1 VRRLV
6 LAAAA
11 GVSPYLVHLAMAGPA
26 NVVRGMVLEPV
37 LELRA
42 GRRLPLPPSWD
53 DFDGFLQRA
62 GLLDEPPWPLPSL
75 RGPVQLN
82 LWLLATL
89 VATVVVLV
97 AGWRAARAWRPRL
110 LVIAVFT
117 AGLLPQALQ
126 RADSTHLAWV
136 SCVTFAVLPVA
147 LVELCRP
154 GSLARPARVLGAA
167 LVPVVLLVG
176 VLPDFTV
183 RAYADAV
190 AQTFGHR
197 RKAEVMEWEGR
208 TFRYARADAVDAVNA
223 LLPRVEAVTEP
234 GDRLFV
240 GPGDLRKTPY
250 SEAFLYH
257 LLPDLVPATRFIE
270 MDPGIANAPGSGMV
284 DELRSADV
292 VILSSIRDDWNEP
305 NDSLRFGPD
314 EPNEVL
320 EREFC
325 LIESFGDGSLRPRPL
340 RGLGDRAER
349 GFVWRRAN
357 AGRPADLRRG
367 REHRGGADAHPRR
380 GARRRRAG
388 GRRQQPRRHRGAGPG
403 GGREIPRVDVEVR
416 ERKDGLGNAYRHGF
430 RIGMDR
436 GYEVLMQ
443 MDADLSHDAASIPAL
458 LAAVDAGAE
467 AVIGSRYVPGGA
479 IPHWPWYRRALS
491 RYGNLYACFALR
503 MTVHDA
509 TSGFRAYRTEALV
522 RPSTSSGPA
531 PTATASRSRPPTG
544 CRARAARL
552 AEVPIVFTDRVRGY
566 SKMSLS
572 VMAEEMWLVTWWGVP
587 TGSARSPG
595 ASAPGPDAAQPER
608 ATSRI
613 DRPAGRSNRGAAEAL
628 HGRRASQGPV
638 RTGCPMLA
646 SSAEPRSNRPIGVRR
661 TTSAGGTSQECTWVQ
676 RTTSR
681 PAAWAAARRPA
692 RS

>member
-1 VRRLV
+1 MEARTQPDPEVAAQAQDTAPGGAPARPWWVWALAAGPVAFVLLLPLHGLWLAAGPPMEEGFMLVFPERVLAGDVPNRDFLHLYGPGSLWVLAATFAVAGVSLGVQRVVGFAQHVGLAFGVFTLLRPWGPVLASAGGGIAALIIITPSGLSALAWVGGVALGLWSVNGLVEALEAAPGRARSRWIWLGGLLAGAALLFRLDLAVAVGGALLVTLWWLPAADRRRLV

-62 GLLDEPPWPLPSL
+62 GLLDEPPWPLPSP

-89 VATVVVLV
+89 VASILILV
-97 AGWRAARAWRPRL
+97 AGWRAARTWRPRL

-136 SCVTFAVLPVA
+136 SCVTFAVLPVG
-147 LVELCRP
+147 LVEL
-154 GSLARPARVLGAA
+154 LPARAPSRRARTARALGAA
-167 LVPVVLLVG
+167 LVPVVLLVA

-197 RKAEVMEWEGR
+197 RKAGVMEWEGR

-223 LLPRVEAVTEP
+223 LLPLVDSVTEP

-314 EPNEVL
+314 EPNQVL
-320 EREFC
+320 ERELC
-325 LIESFGDGSLRPRPL
+325 LIGSFGDGLFG
-340 RGLGDRAER
+340 RGL
-349 GFVWRRAN
+349 
-357 AGRPADLRRG
+357 
-367 REHRGGADAHPRR
+367 
-380 GARRRRAG
+380 
-388 GRRQQPRRHRGAGPG
+388 
-403 GGREIPRVDVEVR
+403 
-416 ERKDGLGNAYRHGF
+416 
-430 RIGMDR
+430 
-436 GYEVLMQ
+436 YEVW
-443 MDADLSHDAASIPAL
+443 
-458 LAAVDAGAE
+458 
-467 AVIGSRYVPGGA
+467 VP
-479 IPHWPWYRRALS
+479 
-491 RYGNLYACFALR
+491 C
-503 MTVHDA
+503 
-509 TSGFRAYRTEALV
+509 
-522 RPSTSSGPA
+522 
-531 PTATASRSRPPTG
+531 
-544 CRARAARL
+544 
-552 AEVPIVFTDRVRGY
+552 
-566 SKMSLS
+566 
-572 VMAEEMWLVTWWGVP
+572 
-587 TGSARSPG
+587 
-595 ASAPGPDAAQPER
+595 
-608 ATSRI
+608 
-613 DRPAGRSNRGAAEAL
+613 
-628 HGRRASQGPV
+628 
-638 RTGCPMLA
+638 
-646 SSAEPRSNRPIGVRR
+646 
-661 TTSAGGTSQECTWVQ
+661 
-676 RTTSR
+676 
-681 PAAWAAARRPA
+681 
-692 RS
+692 

>member
-1 VRRLV
+1 MPARTQRDPEVPAEAPLLEPAVPPPRPCWVRALPAIPVAIVLVLPLHGLWLAAGPPMEEGFMLVFPERVLAGDVPNRDFLHLYGPGSLWVLAATFALAGVSLGVQRVVGFAQHVGLAFGVFTLLRPWGPVLASVGGATAALIIITPSGLSALAWVGGVALGLWSVNGLVEALEAAPGRARSRWIWVGGLLAGAALLFRLDLAVAVGAALLVTLWWLPAADRRRLV

-11 GVSPYLVHLAMAGPA
+11 GASPYLVHLAMAGPA
-26 NVVRGMVLEPV
+26 DVVRGMVLEPV

-89 VATVVVLV
+89 VASVVILV

-147 LVELCRP
+147 LVELVPARA
-154 GSLARPARVLGAA
+154 LARPARVLGAA

-197 RKAEVMEWEGR
+197 RKAGVMEWEGR

-223 LLPRVEAVTEP
+223 LLPLVASVTEP

-257 LLPDLVPATRFIE
+257 LLPDLEPATRFIE

-320 EREFC
+320 QREFC
-325 LIESFGDGSLRPRPL
+325 LIGSFGDGLFG
-340 RGLGDRAER
+340 RGL
-349 GFVWRRAN
+349 
-357 AGRPADLRRG
+357 
-367 REHRGGADAHPRR
+367 
-380 GARRRRAG
+380 
-388 GRRQQPRRHRGAGPG
+388 
-403 GGREIPRVDVEVR
+403 
-416 ERKDGLGNAYRHGF
+416 
-430 RIGMDR
+430 
-436 GYEVLMQ
+436 YEV
-443 MDADLSHDAASIPAL
+443 
-458 LAAVDAGAE
+458 
-467 AVIGSRYVPGGA
+467 
-479 IPHWPWYRRALS
+479 W
-491 RYGNLYACFALR
+491 
-503 MTVHDA
+503 
-509 TSGFRAYRTEALV
+509 
-522 RPSTSSGPA
+522 
-531 PTATASRSRPPTG
+531 
-544 CRARAARL
+544 
-552 AEVPIVFTDRVRGY
+552 
-566 SKMSLS
+566 
-572 VMAEEMWLVTWWGVP
+572 VT
-587 TGSARSPG
+587 
-595 ASAPGPDAAQPER
+595 
-608 ATSRI
+608 
-613 DRPAGRSNRGAAEAL
+613 
-628 HGRRASQGPV
+628 
-638 RTGCPMLA
+638 C
-646 SSAEPRSNRPIGVRR
+646 
-661 TTSAGGTSQECTWVQ
+661 
-676 RTTSR
+676 
-681 PAAWAAARRPA
+681 
-692 RS
+692 

>member
-1 VRRLV
+1 MQAPTQRDPEVPDEAPSPASVGTPARPWWVRALPAVPVAVVLLLPLYGLWLAAGPPMEEGFMLVFPERVLAGDVPNRDFLHLYGPGSLWVLAAGFALAGVSLGVQRVVGFAQHVGLAFGVFTLLRPWGPVLASVGGATAALIIITPSGLSALAWVGGVALGLWSVNGLVEALEAAPGRTRTRWIWVGGLLAGAALLFRLDLAVAVGGALLVTLWWLPAADRRRLV
-6 LAAAA
+6 LAVAA

-89 VATVVVLV
+89 VASLVVLV

-147 LVELCRP
+147 LVELVPARA
-154 GSLARPARVLGAA
+154 LARPARVLGAA

-197 RKAEVMEWEGR
+197 RKAGVMEWEGR

-223 LLPRVEAVTEP
+223 LLPLVASVTEP

-325 LIESFGDGSLRPRPL
+325 LIGSFGDGLFG
-340 RGLGDRAER
+340 RGL
-349 GFVWRRAN
+349 
-357 AGRPADLRRG
+357 
-367 REHRGGADAHPRR
+367 
-380 GARRRRAG
+380 
-388 GRRQQPRRHRGAGPG
+388 
-403 GGREIPRVDVEVR
+403 
-416 ERKDGLGNAYRHGF
+416 
-430 RIGMDR
+430 
-436 GYEVLMQ
+436 YEV
-443 MDADLSHDAASIPAL
+443 
-458 LAAVDAGAE
+458 
-467 AVIGSRYVPGGA
+467 
-479 IPHWPWYRRALS
+479 W
-491 RYGNLYACFALR
+491 
-503 MTVHDA
+503 
-509 TSGFRAYRTEALV
+509 
-522 RPSTSSGPA
+522 
-531 PTATASRSRPPTG
+531 
-544 CRARAARL
+544 
-552 AEVPIVFTDRVRGY
+552 
-566 SKMSLS
+566 
-572 VMAEEMWLVTWWGVP
+572 VT
-587 TGSARSPG
+587 
-595 ASAPGPDAAQPER
+595 
-608 ATSRI
+608 
-613 DRPAGRSNRGAAEAL
+613 
-628 HGRRASQGPV
+628 
-638 RTGCPMLA
+638 C
-646 SSAEPRSNRPIGVRR
+646 
-661 TTSAGGTSQECTWVQ
+661 
-676 RTTSR
+676 
-681 PAAWAAARRPA
+681 
-692 RS
+692 